1 MPDRQSLLASMQARA
16 RDLRGLG
23 YRVRFDL
30 DDEAGSILLDARAG
44 SFELREADGMEEAD
58 TVLMLTPANLEKL
71 IAGRLSPMLAFAT
84 GKLRVEG
91 SKGVA
96 MKLASLLDED

>member
-1 MPDRQSLLASMQARA
+1 MPDCDSLLAAMRGRA
-16 RDLRGLG
+16 TGLRSLG
-23 YRVRFDL
+23 YRIRFDL
-30 DDEAGSILLDARAG
+30 DDDAGSILLDARPGA
-44 SFELREADGMEEAD
+44 FELREADGTEEAD
-58 TVLMLTPANLEKL
+58 TVLMLSPGNLEKL

-96 MKLASLLDED
+96 MKLASLLDDE